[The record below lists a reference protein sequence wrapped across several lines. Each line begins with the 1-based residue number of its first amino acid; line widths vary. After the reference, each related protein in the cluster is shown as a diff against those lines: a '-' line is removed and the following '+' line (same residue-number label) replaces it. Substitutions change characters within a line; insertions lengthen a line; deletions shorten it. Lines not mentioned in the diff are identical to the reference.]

1 MRVVDLRSD
10 TVTQPTPAM
19 REAMYRAEVG
29 DDGWRDDPTVIRL
42 EELAAEKLGKEAA
55 VFVASGTMGNLMA
68 VLTHCGRGDEAI
80 LGGDSHIFWNEV
92 GGISA
97 LGGVHVRTVG
107 NAPDGTMSLDD
118 LRTAVRADNIHF
130 PHTRLLCLENTHN
143 RCNGSVLTPE
153 YTRSV
158 AELAHG
164 LGAKVHLDGA
174 RVFNAAVA
182 QGLPVSALAKDVDSV
197 QFCLT
202 KGLSAPVGSLLCSS
216 APFILEARRWR
227 QMVGGGMRQAGV
239 IAAAGIVA
247 LETMVDRL
255 AEDHDHARYLAQQL
269 ADIPG
274 VLIDPTTIQSNIVI
288 FRLEGIASEAFI
300 KRLADAGVKVS
311 NYWGGLVRMVT
322 HYGIERDDVDAALE
336 VIRRVMAG
344 SE

>member
-42 EELAAEKLGKEAA
+42 EELAAAMLGKEAA
-55 VFVASGTMGNLMA
+55 VFVVSGTMGNLVA
-68 VLTHCGRGDEAI
+68 ALTHCGRGDEVI

-97 LGGVHVRTVG
+97 LGGVHVRTVE
-107 NAPDGTMSLDD
+107 NAPDGTLSLDD
-118 LRTAVRADNIHF
+118 LRTAVRAANIHF

-164 LGAKVHLDGA
+164 LGVKVHLDGA

-182 QGLPVSALAKDVDSV
+182 QRLPASALAKDVDSV
-197 QFCLT
+197 QFCLS
-202 KGLSAPVGSLLCSS
+202 KGLSAPVGSLLCGS

-269 ADIPG
+269 AEVPG
-274 VLIDPTTIQSNIVI
+274 VLIGPATIQSNIVI
-288 FRLEGIASEAFI
+288 FRLQGISSEAFI

-336 VIRRVMAG
+336 VIRGVMAG
-344 SE
+344 RE